1 MPARFLFLFLAC
13 LSSLAVGAE
22 SGRGLILR
30 LESGG
35 EEDARLARSVALFV
49 SNGEAVSPF
58 LRAGA
63 FKAKWEGKLVLEKR
77 RRLVFHLEGTG
88 EAKLLID
95 GEVLVPAIGK
105 PNRSKRLS
113 SGEHDFVVEYLPP
126 AGGEATLR
134 LSWEGRDFARE
145 PVPESAFGHGSADP
159 ELAKMMIFRHGRN
172 LVAERR
178 CTACHAG
185 SVVPAMAELNL
196 KGPSLDGVGKRL
208 RQDWLIK
215 WIANPMAVRPSA
227 HMPVIFQ
234 ENAEESAAHIAAYL
248 SADASGEEASF
259 AATPAQVKKGGHIF
273 HEQGCIACHT
283 LDRKGDAERIGL
295 GGVRMKYRH
304 GALKDFLRDPAKVH
318 QGTRMPTFKFK
329 EEELT
334 KLTGFLR
341 SLVNDPG
348 EAIAV
353 GDFKKGRALA
363 KSSGCFNCHERKDEK
378 SDLQAKTPLFSLKG
392 ADCSSV
398 RYGFADL
405 GEQKSGREA
414 IEKFLAEKTNQRSL
428 ARSVAAEFAERQY
441 KILRCTACH
450 TRDGEE
456 TFRDQFAPEVAHL
469 QRPEAAPDEEK
480 PAIKVGPPPLTH
492 LGLKL
497 RPEWRGKLFAGE
509 IDPKIRPWMAAK
521 MPAFPSRA
529 EGLAIGFSHSVGKSG
544 SSPALAALDPAK
556 VKIGQAMSSVQ
567 GGLACATCH
576 GIADNPP
583 IAVFEGEGPNLRDAG
598 ARLSREYFH
607 LWMSDPP
614 RVWPGTIM
622 PKYASD
628 GKTPFTQ
635 HYEGDATKQFDA
647 IFEYLRSLFQP

>member
-1 MPARFLFLFLAC
+1 
-13 LSSLAVGAE
+13 
-22 SGRGLILR
+22 LILR

-35 EEDARLARSVALFV
+35 EEDARLARSVALYV
-49 SNGEAVSPF
+49 PNGEAVSPF
-58 LRAGA
+58 LKAGT
-63 FKAKWEGKLVLEKR
+63 FKATWEGKLVLEKR
-77 RRLVFHLEGTG
+77 SRLVFHLEGTG
-88 EAKLLID
+88 EAELLID
-95 GEVLVPAIGK
+95 GEVLVPAIGES
-105 PNRSKRLS
+105 NSSKRLS

-126 AGGEATLR
+126 AGGEASLR

-145 PVPESAFGHGSADP
+145 PVPASAFGHDSADP
-159 ELAKMMIFRHGRN
+159 ELAKMMTFRHGRN

-178 CTACHAG
+178 CTACHTG
-185 SVVPAMAELNL
+185 SVVPAMAELKL

-215 WIANPMAVRPSA
+215 WIANPTAMRPSA
-227 HMPVIFQ
+227 HMPVVFP

-248 SADASGEEASF
+248 SADAPRVDASI
-259 AATPAQVKKGGHIF
+259 AATPVQVKKGGHIF

-295 GGVRMKYRH
+295 GGVRMKFRH
-304 GALKDFLRDPAKVH
+304 GALKEFLREPAKFH

-334 KLTGFLR
+334 ELTGFLR

-348 EAIAV
+348 AAIAV
-353 GDFKKGRALA
+353 GEVKKGRALA
-363 KSSGCFNCHERKDEK
+363 KSSGCFNCHERKDEN
-378 SDLQAKTPLFSLKG
+378 SDLRSKTRLFSLKG

-405 GEQKSGREA
+405 EEQKSGREA
-414 IEKFLAEKTNQRSL
+414 IGKFLAEKTNQHSL

-456 TFRDQFAPEVAHL
+456 TFREQFGSEGAHL
-469 QRPEAAPDEEK
+469 QRPEAALDEEK
-480 PAIKVGPPPLTH
+480 PAIKAGPPPLTH

-497 RPEWRGKLFAGE
+497 RPEWRAKLFGGQ
-509 IDPKIRPWMAAK
+509 IDPKIRPWMTAK

-529 EGLAIGFSHSVGKSG
+529 EGLAIGFSHSAGRSG
-544 SSPALAALDPAK
+544 SPPALAALDPAK
-556 VKIGQAMSSVQ
+556 VKIGLAMSSVR

-576 GIADNPP
+576 GIADKPP

-598 ARLSREYFH
+598 VRLSREYFH

-628 GKTPFTQ
+628 GKTPLTQ

-647 IFEYLRSLFQP
+647 IFEYLRSLSQP